1 MGETG
6 PCGPC
11 TEIHYYFGDDIN
23 KQTPN
28 GVNSEEMYR
37 EIWNLVFI
45 QYNRDKDG
53 TLSEL
58 PSKHVDTGMGLERIL
73 SVLNN
78 NPSNYETD
86 LFKGIIHSIE
96 QITRTVY
103 SVGLEGVPHRVIAD
117 HIRML
122 CFSIADGAIPSNDG
136 RGYVLR
142 RVLRRASRFGRNLG
156 MRDIFLY
163 KLVDSVI
170 NIMGDAFPEIKEKKN
185 HIINVIKAEEESF
198 NQTLDK
204 GLDMFEDIVNCLNDD
219 KILKGSDAFKL
230 YDTYGFP
237 FDLTKLMAKE
247 KNIKVDEIGFDKC
260 MDQQKQRSRS
270 KSDFS
275 IADDNVSWVEIDDA
289 KKSNF
294 LGYKQIE
301 LESIIIK
308 YRPLNDDMYE
318 IVLLDTPFYGES
330 GGQVGDTGVIES
342 ENLNLEV
349 IDTKLSDNQ
358 IIHTCKLVSGEISL
372 NQSVKLKINN
382 ERRIKIKAKSYSYS
396 SFA

>member
-1 MGETG
+1 MLL
-6 PCGPC
+6 
-11 TEIHYYFGDDIN
+11 
-23 KQTPN
+23 
-28 GVNSEEMYR
+28 S
-37 EIWNLVFI
+37 
-45 QYNRDKDG
+45 YN
-53 TLSEL
+53 
-58 PSKHVDTGMGLERIL
+58 
-73 SVLNN
+73 
-78 NPSNYETD
+78 
-86 LFKGIIHSIE
+86 
-96 QITRTVY
+96 
-103 SVGLEGVPHRVIAD
+103 
-117 HIRML
+117 
-122 CFSIADGAIPSNDG
+122 
-136 RGYVLR
+136 
-142 RVLRRASRFGRNLG
+142 
-156 MRDIFLY
+156 
-163 KLVDSVI
+163 
-170 NIMGDAFPEIKEKKN
+170 
-185 HIINVIKAEEESF
+185 
-198 NQTLDK
+198 
-204 GLDMFEDIVNCLNDD
+204 
-219 KILKGSDAFKL
+219 
-230 YDTYGFP
+230 TYGFP

-372 NQSVKLKINN
+372 NQPVNLKLIMKEELKLKLIIQ
-382 ERRIKIKAKSYSYS
+382 RLIFCMKH
-396 SFA
+396 